1 MHLSRKTRKPRK
13 DATRFRDFG
22 AFREK
27 QTFMETVQYEVRN
40 RVGFITLNRP
50 EKRNALNE
58 ELIKNLATAFDEAAS
73 DSAVKVIVLKGNGE
87 AFCSGADLGYIQ
99 QMQNFSFDDNL
110 ADSTKLKD
118 LFLKIYTLN
127 KVVIAQVEGH
137 AIAGGCGL
145 ATVCDFI
152 FSVPEAKFG
161 YTEVKIG
168 FIPAIV
174 MVFLIR
180 KIGDQRARQLLLSG
194 NLVSSSEAA
203 QLGLITKVV
212 TKDIIAAEVLDLA
225 SKLIKSN
232 SLEAMTTTKQM
243 IAEVQSWRL
252 EEALT
257 YAARMNADARGT
269 VDCKRGIAGF
279 LSKQTPEW

>member
-1 MHLSRKTRKPRK
+1 
-13 DATRFRDFG
+13 
-22 AFREK
+22 
-27 QTFMETVQYEVRN
+27 METVEYEVRD
-40 RVGFITLNRP
+40 RIGFITLNRP

-58 ELIKNLATAFDEAAS
+58 DLIRGLSVAFTKAS
-73 DSAVKVIVLKGNGE
+73 GDDAVKIVILRANGE
-87 AFCSGADLGYIQ
+87 SFCSGADLAYLQ
-99 QMQNFSFDDNL
+99 QLQKFSFEDNL

-118 LFLKIYTLN
+118 LFLQIYTLN

-152 FSVPEAKFG
+152 YAVPEAKFG

-180 KIGDQRARQLLLSG
+180 KIGDQRARHMLLSAD
-194 NLVSSSEAA
+194 LLEAEEAA
-203 QLGLITKVV
+203 SLGLV
-212 TKDIIAAEVLDLA
+212 THVAGKATIRNDVLA
-225 SKLIKSN
+225 FAHKLIKSN
-232 SLEAMTTTKQM
+232 SSQALAATKQM
-243 IAEVQSWRL
+243 IAEVQSL
-252 EEALT
+252 PLDEALQ

-269 VDCKRGIAGF
+269 ADCKRGIAGF
-279 LSKQTPEW
+279 LNKEPPSW

>member
-1 MHLSRKTRKPRK
+1 
-13 DATRFRDFG
+13 
-22 AFREK
+22 
-27 QTFMETVQYEVRN
+27 METVQYEVRD

-58 ELIKNLATAFDEAAS
+58 ELIKSLSAAFDKAS
-73 DSAVKVIVLKGNGE
+73 NDSSVKVIVLRGNGE

-99 QMQNFSFDDNL
+99 QMQEFSFDDNL
-110 ADSTKLKD
+110 ADSTRLKD
-118 LFLKIYTLN
+118 LFLKIYTLS

-152 FSVPEAKFG
+152 YSIPEAKFG
-161 YTEVKIG
+161 YTEVRIG

-180 KIGDQRARQLLLSG
+180 KIGDQKARELLLSG
-194 NLVSSSEAA
+194 QLVGASDVLARGLVTAVFPKETISEQVFQYA
-203 QLGLITKVV
+203 Q
-212 TKDIIAAEVLDLA
+212 
-225 SKLIKSN
+225 KLIKSN
-232 SLEAMTTTKQM
+232 SSEAITTTKQM
-243 IAEVQSWRL
+243 IADVQSMPL
-252 EEALT
+252 EEALS

-269 VDCKRGIAGF
+269 ADCKRGIAGF
-279 LSKQTPEW
+279 LNKQTPEW